1 MKKLPDGWD
10 FVQLNKVAD
19 IIRGVSYDGS
29 DSEKED
35 GEGYASILR
44 AGNIG
49 SSITYDDLVY
59 VPERYV
65 SQEQYLKAGDILIA
79 TSSGSKHI
87 VGKAAQIKNNRKIS
101 FGAFCC
107 VIRPKKVDPEYL
119 NSYFQSKHY
128 KSFVQKTLRGANIN
142 NLRISQI
149 RSLEIPLPPLPTQKK
164 IAAVLGKAE
173 KLREWRKEADW
184 LTDELL
190 KSTFLEMFGDP
201 VENPKGWEFVQLK
214 SVYSNLKSGT
224 KCGPFGSALKKNEYV
239 NSGVPVWTMDNIYE
253 NRFIDEGYLF
263 ITTEKYKQLES
274 YIVEKGDILISRAGT
289 VGKMCVANPSIN
301 PSIISTNLIRLSLD
315 SSKIK
320 PIFFTCL
327 MTYCKGKIG
336 RLEAGEDGA
345 YTFMNT
351 GILNELQ
358 IPLPPLPLQQKFA
371 SIVQQVEQIRE
382 HQTQSR
388 QHIENFFNV
397 LMQKAFSGNWR
408 QNKCLPLHYIKIQ
421 EII

>member
-1 MKKLPDGWD
+1 MKKLADGWHE
-10 FVQLNKVAD
+10 VTIEEIASV
-19 IIRGVSYDGS
+19 
-29 DSEKED
+29 DSGQGAPQGDKWYNGEK
-35 GEGYASILR
+35 IF
-44 AGNIG
+44 I
-49 SSITYDDLVY
+49 
-59 VPERYV
+59 
-65 SQEQYLKAGDILIA
+65 KAGDLNNLTEGKYVGDYCQRIRNEAIGYHKLKEYPANSIVFPKSGMSVKTDNIA
-79 TSSGSKHI
+79 LLKYDSYVVNHLAI
-87 VGKAAQIKNNRKIS
+87 VKVKENLCSEKYLYYLFKWKKISNLSLNDSYPSIRLQDIKNFKI
-101 FGAFCC
+101 
-107 VIRPKKVDPEYL
+107 L
-119 NSYFQSKHY
+119 
-128 KSFVQKTLRGANIN
+128 
-142 NLRISQI
+142 
-149 RSLEIPLPPLPTQKK
+149 LPPLPTQKK
-164 IAAVLGKAE
+164 IAAVLEKAE
-173 KLREWRKEADW
+173 KLREWRKEADG
-184 LTDELL
+184 LTDRFL

-214 SVYSNLKSGT
+214 SVYSKLKSGT
-224 KCGPFGSALKKNEYV
+224 KCGPFGSALKKDEYV

-253 NRFIDEGYLF
+253 NKFLDEIYLY
-263 ITTEKYKQLES
+263 ITNEKYKQLES
-274 YIVEKGDILISRAGT
+274 YSVEKGDILISRAGT

-301 PSIISTNLIRLSLD
+301 PSVISTNLIRLSLD

-358 IPLPPLPLQQKFA
+358 IPLPPLHLQQKFA

-397 LMQKAFSGNWR
+397 LMQRAFRGELEA
-408 QNKCLPLHYIKIQ
+408 K
-421 EII
+421 